1 MKKIA
6 VITGASSGMGRRF
19 AETVQQWGQFDE
31 VWAIARRADR
41 LEALRETVAFPVR
54 AVALDLTD
62 RASFATYAALLEEE
76 KPQVA
81 LLVNASGFGKFCAAM
96 DAPLE
101 TNLNMVDLN
110 CQALMALCQLTVP
123 YMSAGARIIN
133 IASVAAD
140 QPIPYINVYA
150 ATKAFVLR
158 YSRALNRELKG
169 RGIGV
174 TAVCPF
180 WTKTEFFDRAIDSE
194 EPPVVKKYV
203 AMYEPEQIVGRAWR
217 DAKRGRD
224 VSRFGFIARAQS
236 LLANLLPH
244 ALVMNVWMSQQDLK

>member
-6 VITGASSGMGRRF
+6 VITGAASGMGRRF
-19 AETVQQWGQFDE
+19 AETVKEWGSFDE

-41 LEALRETVAFPVR
+41 LEELKETVEYPVR
-54 AVALDLTD
+54 AIALDLTD
-62 RASFATYAALLEEE
+62 RSSFDTYAALLKEEQVE
-76 KPQVA
+76 VA

-96 DAPLE
+96 NTPLSV
-101 TNLNMVDLN
+101 NLNMVDLN
-110 CQALMALCQLTVP
+110 CQALMAMCQLTVP
-123 YMSAGARIIN
+123 YMGEGGRIIN

-158 YSRALNRELKG
+158 YSRALNRELKS

-180 WTKTEFFDRAIDSE
+180 WTKTEFFDRAINTDE
-194 EPPVVKKYV
+194 EPVVKKYA
-203 AMYEPEQIVGRAWR
+203 AM
-217 DAKRGRD
+217 
-224 VSRFGFIARAQS
+224 
-236 LLANLLPH
+236 
-244 ALVMNVWMSQQDLK
+244 